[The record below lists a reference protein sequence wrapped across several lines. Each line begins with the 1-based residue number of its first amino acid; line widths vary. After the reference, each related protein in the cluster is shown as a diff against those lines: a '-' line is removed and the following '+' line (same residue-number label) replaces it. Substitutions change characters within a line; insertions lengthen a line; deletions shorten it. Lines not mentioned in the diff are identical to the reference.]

1 MTPSGKKL
9 DVTRGQTIA
18 LKVASDSDDEI
29 HAHNGG
35 AGYTLAVAAGGTASG
50 SFEAAEI
57 GSFEVESHELE
68 LIIAILNVR

>member
-35 AGYTLAVAAGGTASG
+35 DGYTLAVEGGGTASG
-50 SFEAAEI
+50 SFVAADI
-57 GSFEVESHELE
+57 GSFDVESHERE